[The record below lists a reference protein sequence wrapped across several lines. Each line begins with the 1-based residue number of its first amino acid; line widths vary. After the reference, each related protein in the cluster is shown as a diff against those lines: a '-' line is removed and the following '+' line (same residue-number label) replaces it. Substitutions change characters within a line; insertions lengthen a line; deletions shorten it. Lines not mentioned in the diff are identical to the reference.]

1 LHKGYHKN
9 FEPFE
14 ILNLKGPHIYHNLII
29 MQTHYQ
35 IDSDFIVNK
44 MLTIIKVVISI
55 KIVSFQATIHR
66 DSLYD
71 ILYKKAWVAKKKVL
85 SGWLGSISKL
95 TFIFYITYSHV
106 KILIFLIIMFRFDW
120 ISFRMVWLNL
130 DTMHWLTYMSV
141 FFLMLSRLYFLD
153 HSTKRHKCQSQF

>member
-1 LHKGYHKN
+1 
-9 FEPFE
+9 
-14 ILNLKGPHIYHNLII
+14 

-85 SGWLGSISKL
+85 SGW
-95 TFIFYITYSHV
+95 
-106 KILIFLIIMFRFDW
+106 
-120 ISFRMVWLNL
+120 
-130 DTMHWLTYMSV
+130 
-141 FFLMLSRLYFLD
+141 
-153 HSTKRHKCQSQF
+153 